1 MKFIVEPVV
10 CMCTLIDCLLGPGG
24 SVSGE
29 ITDGTSLVIAG
40 RAPGVLC
47 LVFL

>member
-1 MKFIVEPVV
+1 MQFIGASVACVR
-10 CMCTLIDCLLGPGG
+10 TLVDCLLGPRGL
-24 SVSGE
+24 VSGA
-29 ITDGTSLVIAG
+29 ITVGTPLVIAG